1 MKLILA
7 SNSPRRK
14 ELLDRFGFK
23 FKTITSDYAE
33 KETGLSP
40 ADTVK
45 TFATG
50 KAENVFDALK
60 DKSDAVV
67 LGADTVV
74 VMEGKILGKPADKT
88 DAVKTL
94 KLLSGKTHSVLTG
107 YAIISDKKRE
117 IGYSETKVTFNLL
130 SDELITDYV
139 NSGLPLDKAGS
150 YGIQDGYDLVKSY
163 DGGFYNVMGLPIDI
177 IEPRLKDFLK

>member
-1 MKLILA
+1 MELILA

-14 ELLDRFGFK
+14 ELLERFGFK
-23 FKTITSDYAE
+23 FKTVKSDYAE
-33 KETGLSP
+33 KDTGLSP

-50 KAENVFDALK
+50 KAEYVFDTLK

-74 VMEGKILGKPADKT
+74 VMDGKILGKPADKT

-117 IGYSETKVTFNLL
+117 TGCVETKVTFNFLA
-130 SDELITDYV
+130 DELINRYV

-150 YGIQDGYDLVKSY
+150 YGIQDGYNLVKSY
-163 DGGFYNVMGLPIDI
+163 DGSFYNVVGLPIDI
-177 IEPRLKDFLK
+177 IETRLKDFLK